1 MSRFKQYMSIIQ
13 ETKDTL
19 KKTLD
24 DETIIR
30 LRKRKTDDFNTRFEN
45 EPENRGSLSNAQE
58 YVRGFQNDI
67 YKHFIKNIKNNND
80 ENVMNQFLSDFAT
93 LVEKLKIADI
103 KHGLGNERVG
113 KPHNEPESSDE
124 RPKAEIDAI
133 LTKMEITF
141 LRKLQIS
148 NMFKVCFD
156 AAVAILK
163 HKTLKEKISDT
174 AQKALEKIKQI
185 FQIN

>member
-13 ETKDTL
+13 ESKDTL

-24 DETIIR
+24 DKKIKD
-30 LRKRKTDDFNTRFEN
+30 LRQQKTDDFNRRFEN
-45 EPENRGSLSNAQE
+45 EPENRGSLSNAQQ
-58 YVRGFQNDI
+58 YVKGYQNDI
-67 YKHFIKNIKNNND
+67 YRHFIKNIKKNND
-80 ENVMNQFLSDFAT
+80 ENAVDQFLSDFAN
-93 LVEKLKIADI
+93 LVEKLKIAD
-103 KHGLGNERVG
+103 KNHGLGNERVG
-113 KPHNEPESSDE
+113 KPHNEPESSNE
-124 RPKAEIDAI
+124 RPKAEIDGI
-133 LTKMEITF
+133 LTKMKITF
-141 LRKLQIS
+141 LRDLQIS

-174 AQKALEKIKQI
+174 AEKALKKIKQI